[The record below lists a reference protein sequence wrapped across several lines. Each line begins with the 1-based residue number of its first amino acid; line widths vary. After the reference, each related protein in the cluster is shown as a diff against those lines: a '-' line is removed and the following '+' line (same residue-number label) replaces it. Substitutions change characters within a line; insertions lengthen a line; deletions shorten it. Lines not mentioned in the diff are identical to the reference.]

1 MSATQTDTRGPA
13 DAPVPP
19 ASRPS
24 KSKQPVGTWP
34 WVLSAAVGTAVIFS
48 AFSLNG
54 VFLGWGWL
62 SQVTVAVAA
71 VLAATAGARVL
82 RVPTA
87 LIPVAGIAVLIAVLT
102 LMFFPADSFLGVVP
116 TTETLD
122 ALWLLLLDA
131 NQVVVSQVA
140 PVQTTPGIVLV
151 ACVGL
156 ALVALLIDTL
166 AATLQ
171 MPATSGLG
179 LLAVLLVPA
188 IVKPSSVGASGYA
201 AAVIGYLVLLG
212 CAHWVYNRSGDDA
225 GGYSASQLNRAVA
238 IGAAGLAAT
247 LALPVAVPGF
257 TSGLFPEGTRLS
269 LGTSSGL
276 NPMVTLGND
285 LRNPGSVGRMTYT
298 TTDDEPVYLRAVTLE
313 NFDGSTWEPDP
324 REDERVVGLDS
335 IGSSVRDQLRGQVSF
350 STTRIDAGDFVSPWL
365 PVPYA
370 PVEISGLAG
379 QWSVDPG
386 TLSIMG
392 MNQSTTANQSYA
404 VTSITPVLTPETL
417 ADASAIPSD
426 ALDEPFLGLPEDT
439 PDLINET
446 ADEITAG
453 IENRYRKAMAIQNY
467 LRSEDF
473 VYSETAPVQGGY
485 DGSSMDVVARFLEEK
500 SGYCVHYSAAMA
512 VMARAEGIPS
522 RIAVGYAPGTATGET
537 VTNRNGKEMPVFEVD
552 SDDAHAW
559 PELYFAGLG
568 WVKFEPTTSRG
579 VVPDYAQ
586 PQTQDLNS
594 GLSPGSL
601 NPQAPENAGSDGEDT
616 EEQDQST
623 AAPRT
628 VQDDDSNAGWI
639 TAAVVSALLALL
651 ALPHLIRRRISASRL
666 SAVRKNYD
674 DGSSAVAAWREVN
687 DTAMDHGVGA
697 SPSETPRTFTAGLG
711 RAGLLGAEA
720 SKAMRRLAR
729 AYERAEYGRP
739 VKELIP
745 AAPDGAAAVQEASG
759 DAGYSAFDHG
769 HSGPRDGGRGSSNED
784 GQDAAGGHGA
794 LDAGGYGHLN
804 DDGHGADDAAGH
816 GAAADVVLVN
826 EAIDRNSTRG
836 QRFRA
841 LLLPKSLWRPW
852 RRTLS

>member
-1 MSATQTDTRGPA
+1 MSATQTDSRGPVA
-13 DAPVPP
+13 SPAPPKAGP
-19 ASRPS
+19 AQG
-24 KSKQPVGTWP
+24 KQPVGTWP
-34 WVLSAAVGTAVIFS
+34 WVLSAAIGIAVIFS

-62 SQVTVAVAA
+62 SQVTVSVAA
-71 VLAATAGARVL
+71 VLAATAGARIL
-82 RVPTA
+82 RVPAA
-87 LIPVAGIAVLIAVLT
+87 LIPVAGIAVLIAILT
-102 LMFFPADSFLGVVP
+102 LMFFPGDSFLGVVP

-188 IVKPSSVGASGYA
+188 IVKPNGVGGSGYA
-201 AAVIGYLVLLG
+201 AAVMGYLVLLG
-212 CAHWVYNRSGDDA
+212 CAHWVSNRSSADS

-247 LALPVAVPGF
+247 LVLPVAVPGF

-285 LRNPGSVGRMTYT
+285 LRNPGSAGRMTYT
-298 TTDDEPVYLRAVTLE
+298 TTDEEPVYLRAVTLE
-313 NFDGSTWEPDP
+313 NFDGSTWEPEP

-335 IGSSVRDQLRGQVSF
+335 IGSSARDQLRGQVSF

-370 PVEISGLAG
+370 PVEIAGLAG
-379 QWSVDPG
+379 QWSVDPR

-392 MNQSTTANQSYA
+392 MDQSTTADQSYA
-404 VTSITPVLTPETL
+404 VTSISPVLTPETL

-426 ALDEPFLGLPEDT
+426 ALEDPFLELPEDT

-446 ADEITAG
+446 ADEITSG
-453 IENRYRKAMAIQNY
+453 VDNRYRKAMAIQNY

-522 RIAVGYAPGTATGET
+522 RIAVGYAPGTATGDT
-537 VTNRNGKEMPVFEVD
+537 VTNRNGEEVPVFEVD

-586 PQTQDLNS
+586 PQTEDFNS
-594 GLSPGSL
+594 DITPGNL
-601 NPQAPENAGSDGEDT
+601 NPQAPEDAGSDDEET
-616 EEQDQST
+616 EGQDQST

-628 VQDDDSNAGWI
+628 AQDEESNAGWI
-639 TAAVVSALLALL
+639 TAGVVAALLALL
-651 ALPHLIRRRISASRL
+651 AMPHLTRRRISVSRL
-666 SAVRKNYD
+666 GVVRKKYD
-674 DGSSAVAAWREVN
+674 DDTSAITAWREVN
-687 DTAMDHGVGA
+687 DTAMDHGAGA
-697 SPSETPRTFTAGLG
+697 DPSETPRTFTDRLG
-711 RAGLLGAEA
+711 RAGLLGVEA
-720 SKAMRRLAR
+720 SKAMRRLSH

-739 VKELIP
+739 VKELV
-745 AAPDGAAAVQEASG
+745 AAGLGGATGAGGMAEAGGAAGPGGAAAVPELSGYDGHREVDDEHGPG
-759 DAGYSAFDHG
+759 DAG
-769 HSGPRDGGRGSSNED
+769 GRSSSD
-784 GQDAAGGHGA
+784 DDKHGA
-794 LDAGGYGHLN
+794 GE
-804 DDGHGADDAAGH
+804 
-816 GAAADVVLVN
+816 DVVLVN
-826 EAIDRNSTRG
+826 EAINLNSTRG

-841 LLLPKSLWRPW
+841 VLLPKSLWRPW
-852 RRTLS
+852 RRTP

>member
-1 MSATQTDTRGPA
+1 MSATQTDGRGPA
-13 DAPVPP
+13 SAAVPP
-19 ASRPS
+19 IAGPA
-24 KSKQPVGTWP
+24 KGKQPVGTWP
-34 WVLSAAVGTAVIFS
+34 WVLSAGIGIAVIFS

-62 SQVTVAVAA
+62 SQGTVSVAA

-82 RVPTA
+82 RVPAA
-87 LIPVAGIAVLIAVLT
+87 LIPVAGIAVLIAILT
-102 LMFFPADSFLGVVP
+102 LMFFPGDSFLGLVP

-188 IVKPSSVGASGYA
+188 IVKPSSVDGSGYA
-201 AAVIGYLVLLG
+201 AAVMGYLVLLG
-212 CAHWVYNRSGDDA
+212 CAHWVFNRSGDDA

-247 LALPVAVPGF
+247 LVLPVAVPGF

-298 TTDDEPVYLRAVTLE
+298 TTDEEPVYLRAVTLE
-313 NFDGSTWEPDP
+313 DFDGSTWEPEP

-335 IGSSVRDQLRGQVSF
+335 IGSSARDQLRGQVSF

-365 PVPYA
+365 PLPYA

-379 QWSVDPG
+379 QWSVDPR

-392 MNQSTTANQSYA
+392 MDQSTTADQSYV
-404 VTSITPVLTPETL
+404 VTSIAPVLTPQTL
-417 ADASAIPSD
+417 ADASAIPPD
-426 ALDEPFLGLPEDT
+426 ALDDPFLGLPEDT

-453 IENRYRKAMAIQNY
+453 IDNRYRKAMAIQNY
-467 LRSEDF
+467 LRSAEF

-522 RIAVGYAPGTATGET
+522 RIAVGYAPGTATGDT
-537 VTNRNGKEMPVFEVD
+537 VTNRTGGEMPVFEVD

-586 PQTQDLNS
+586 PQTEDFNS
-594 GLSPGSL
+594 DITPGNL
-601 NPQAPENAGSDGEDT
+601 NPQAPENAGSDDEET
-616 EEQDQST
+616 EGQDQST

-628 VQDDDSNAGWI
+628 SQDKDSNAGWI
-639 TAAVVSALLALL
+639 TAGVVAALLALM
-651 ALPHLIRRRISASRL
+651 AMPHLLRRRISASRL
-666 SAVRKNYD
+666 GAVRKKYD
-674 DGSSAVAAWREVN
+674 DGTSAITAWREVN
-687 DTAMDHGVGA
+687 DTAMDHGAGA
-697 SPSETPRTFTAGLG
+697 DPSETPRTFTDRLG
-711 RAGLLGAEA
+711 RAGLLGLEA
-720 SKAMRRLAR
+720 SKAMRRLSR

-739 VKELIP
+739 VKELVP
-745 AAPDGAAAVQEASG
+745 AGPGGAAAPAQESSG
-759 DAGYSAFDHG
+759 V
-769 HSGPRDGGRGSSNED
+769 
-784 GQDAAGGHGA
+784 GGHGA
-794 LDAGGYGHLN
+794 FDEG
-804 DDGHGADDAAGH
+804 GHGAFDDGGH
-816 GAAADVVLVN
+816 GSAADVVLVN
-826 EAIDRNSTRG
+826 EAFDRNSTRG
-836 QRFRA
+836 RRFRA
-841 LLLPKSLWRPW
+841 VLLPRSLWRPW